1 MILFPAIDIKNGK
14 CVRLTQGDY
23 NKEKIYNDSP
33 VEAATDWERLD
44 AAYLHIV
51 DLDGAKTGVSIN
63 KTSIKA
69 ISEQVSIP
77 IQLGGGIRSMSV
89 IQEYITAGVDR
100 VIIGTAAINDKTFLK
115 EAVEAYGSKIA
126 VSIDARNGYVATN
139 GWTSTSTVK
148 AIDLVKDLESLG
160 VETIVYTDILK
171 DGMLQGPN
179 FKELQEINEA
189 ATMNLIASGGISSPA
204 DVEKLKSLDLYGA
217 IIGKALYDGTMN
229 FKDLLDGE
237 ENAG

>member
-33 VEAATDWERLD
+33 VEVAADWEKQQ

-63 KTSIKA
+63 KASIEA
-69 ISEQVSIP
+69 ISKQASIP

-100 VIIGTAAINDKTFLK
+100 VIIGTAAINDKAFLR
-115 EAVEAYGSKIA
+115 EAVDAYGSKVA

-148 AIDLVKDLESLG
+148 AIDLVKELESLG

-189 ATMNLIASGGISSPA
+189 TTMNVIASGGISSPA
-204 DVEKLKSLDLYGA
+204 DVEKLKSLDLYCA